1 MTLVWDYAKGVPIVS
16 RKGYLFMTRNINR
29 DVCGWGERV
38 QSKNN
43 GCSAGLQS
51 FVFHDAGVA
60 MWVDPNEI
68 RFLNTQFK
76 DRSCLIDP
84 LRIED

>member
-1 MTLVWDYAKGVPIVS
+1 
-16 RKGYLFMTRNINR
+16 MTRNINR
-29 DVCGWGERV
+29 DVCGLGERV

-60 MWVDPNEI
+60 MWVDPNKI

-84 LRIED
+84 LRIEARRMSVIISSLLEIRSEALPY